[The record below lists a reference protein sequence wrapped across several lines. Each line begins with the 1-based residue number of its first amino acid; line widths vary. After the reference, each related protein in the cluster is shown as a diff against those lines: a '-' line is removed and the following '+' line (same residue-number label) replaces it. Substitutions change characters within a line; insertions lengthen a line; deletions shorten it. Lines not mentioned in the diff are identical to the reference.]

1 MNEPISKPKILFV
14 DDEQQI
20 IDGIRRIFY
29 PFKNEWDIFYALSGE
44 EALKIIDNNTIN
56 VVVTDMRMPGM
67 NGAELLFQVKKNHPE
82 TIRIILSGHSDEEL
96 IMKSVNVAHQFLL
109 KPCETSILI
118 ETIRKTFY
126 VRVHLRNENLIKLIN
141 GIEELPEM
149 PEVIIKI
156 EDECSKPSISIN
168 KVASLIS
175 EDIGLSAKILQVV
188 NSAFFGL
195 PTKIADL
202 EQAVSF
208 LGLNTVRAL
217 ILFLKLHRVENYKT
231 DFASFIKEV
240 LQHSLIVANYTRM
253 IYEYETR
260 NTIIGKEA
268 FAAGML
274 HDVGKLALLKHP
286 EYKALLDGKSRQSL
300 HKIEYEKFNV
310 THADVGAYLLA
321 IWNIPNN
328 IVEAVA
334 FHHNEIRDTKFD
346 LCMAVNCANRL
357 ANLTN
362 DNSNEVC
369 RELVDSRFTI
379 WKEVCGIDG
388 K

>member
-29 PFKNEWDIFYALSGE
+29 PFKNEWDIFYAISGE
-44 EALKIIDNNTIN
+44 EALRIIDNNTIN

-217 ILFLKLHRVENYKT
+217 ILFLKLHRVEYYKT

>member
-1 MNEPISKPKILFV
+1 MNEPIAKPKILFV

-44 EALKIIDNNTIN
+44 EALKIIDGNTIN

-67 NGAELLFQVKKNHPE
+67 NGAELLYQVKKRHPE

-96 IMKSVNVAHQFLL
+96 IMRSVNVAHQFLL
-109 KPCETSILI
+109 KPCETNILI

-175 EDIGLSAKILQVV
+175 EDIGLTVKILQVV

-195 PTKIADL
+195 PAKISDL

-217 ILFLKLHRVENYKT
+217 ILFLKLHRVEFYKA
-231 DFASFIKEV
+231 DFAPFIKEV

-253 IYEYETR
+253 IYEYETK
-260 NTIIGKEA
+260 NIIIGKEA

-274 HDVGKLALLKHP
+274 HDVGKLVLLKHP
-286 EYKALLDGKSRQSL
+286 EYKALLDGKLKQSL

-357 ANLTN
+357 ANLT
-362 DNSNEVC
+362 DDDSNEVC
-369 RELVDSRFTI
+369 RELVDSRFTV
-379 WKEVCGIDG
+379 WKEVCGIDR

>member
-29 PFKNEWDIFYALSGE
+29 PFKNEWDIFYAISGE
-44 EALKIIDNNTIN
+44 EALRIIDNNTIN

-168 KVASLIS
+168 KIASLIS
-175 EDIGLSAKILQVV
+175 ADIGLSAKILQVV

-217 ILFLKLHRVENYKT
+217 ILFLKLHRVEYYKT

-260 NTIIGKEA
+260 NAIIGKEA

-379 WKEVCGIDG
+379 WKEVCGIDR

>member
-1 MNEPISKPKILFV
+1 MNEPIAKPKILFV

-44 EALKIIDNNTIN
+44 EALKIIDGNTIN

-67 NGAELLFQVKKNHPE
+67 NGAELLYQVKKNHPE

-109 KPCETSILI
+109 KPCEANILI

-156 EDECSKPSISIN
+156 EDECSKQSISIN

-175 EDIGLSAKILQVV
+175 EDIGLTVKILQVV

-217 ILFLKLHRVENYKT
+217 ILFLKLHRVEYYKT
-231 DFASFIKEV
+231 DFAPFIKEV

-253 IYEYETR
+253 IYEYETK

-274 HDVGKLALLKHP
+274 HDVGKLVLLKHP
-286 EYKALLDGKSRQSL
+286 EYKALLDSKLKQSL
-300 HKIEYEKFNV
+300 HEIEYEKFNV

-362 DNSNEVC
+362 DDSNEVST
-369 RELVDSRFTI
+369 EPVDSRFTV
-379 WKEVCGIDG
+379 WKEVCGIDR